1 MKHEVRIT
9 IILLSM
15 FIATQL
21 IGLMVIDAYS
31 PKIVSQVVNG
41 TVTNVTVS
49 REIPY
54 GMQPP
59 EIKPEIS
66 IISIMISLAI
76 AVGVFFLLI
85 KIKARLL
92 IKAWF
97 AFVIYITS
105 AVALYALFLKLFP
118 DLNANI
124 LALVIALPLTFY
136 KAIKPNLIVHN
147 ITELLIYP
155 GLAAVFV
162 PILNTWS
169 ILLLLLIISIY
180 DMWAVWKS
188 KIMIKMAKYQM
199 NHLKVFTGFFVPY
212 LPKGV
217 KLVKSSSRNATKGKK
232 VKIAIALLGGGDV
245 AFPLIFAG
253 VIYRSAGLIPA
264 LIIIG
269 GSTLALALLF
279 MFSQKG
285 KFYPAMPF
293 ISAGCLAGWL
303 VTLII

>member
-9 IILLSM
+9 VILLSM

-21 IGLMVIDAYS
+21 IGLFVIDAYS

-41 TVTNVTVS
+41 TVMNVTVS
-49 REIPY
+49 QEIPY

-59 EIKPEIS
+59 EVKPEIS
-66 IISIMISLAI
+66 IISIIISLTI
-76 AVGVFFLLI
+76 AVCVFLLLI

-105 AVALYALFLKLFP
+105 AVALYAIFLKLFP
-118 DLNANI
+118 GLNANI
-124 LALVIALPLTFY
+124 LALIIALPLTFY
-136 KAIKPNLIVHN
+136 KAIRPNLIVHN
-147 ITELLIYP
+147 VTELLIYP

-162 PILNTWS
+162 PILNTWGIL
-169 ILLLLLIISIY
+169 ILLLLISVY

-199 NHLKVFTGFFVPY
+199 NHIKVFTGFFVPY

-217 KLVKSSSRNATKGKK
+217 KLVKSNSKASKGKK
-232 VKIAIALLGGGDV
+232 IKIAVALLGGGDV

-264 LIIIG
+264 LMIIA
-269 GSTLALALLF
+269 GSTLSLLMLF
-279 MFSQKG
+279 MYSRKG

-293 ISAGCLAGWL
+293 ITAGCLLAWL
-303 VTLII
+303 VTLLI